1 MGQAYQRSYERLGN
15 DPVVGRRLV
24 ALLVEAGAVPQRNS
38 LVFLGSCA
46 GEPHFGHYID
56 NLIGVI
62 DGARATVVDA
72 TLLDATA
79 FDAAILVSCPGS
91 SLAFGRR
98 CIPPGGGVARCSHIG
113 QYARASRLA
122 NRAPRR
128 PWCTP
133 NFQDATLALRDW
145 QRGPSAT
152 LWYTVCVGGRA
163 TPRLTRSGSSWG
175 ARHRVEVAPIAR
187 IDIACRIAPAS

>member
-1 MGQAYQRSYERLGN
+1 MRPGGRIVLEGDDHDLLRLSPEPPGFATVWGWTINAVTSTWATIRSSAGDWL
-15 DPVVGRRLV
+15 
-24 ALLVEAGAVPQRNS
+24 ASLVEAGAVPLQRNS

-79 FDAAILVSCPGS
+79 FDAAILVSCPAS

-98 CIPPGGGVARCSHIG
+98 CIPPGGVARCSHIG
-113 QYARASRLA
+113 QDARASRLA

-128 PWCTP
+128 PRCTP
-133 NFQDATLALRDW
+133 NFRDATLALRDR

-152 LWYTVCVGGRA
+152 LWYAVSWAEGR
-163 TPRLTRSGSSWG
+163 RR
-175 ARHRVEVAPIAR
+175 
-187 IDIACRIAPAS
+187 D

>member
-1 MGQAYQRSYERLGN
+1 MRPGGRIVLEDDDHDLLRLSPEPPGFATLWQAYQRSYEHLGN

-38 LVFLGSCA
+38 LVFFGSCA

-79 FDAAILVSCPGS
+79 FDAAIASVVSRKFVGIRAAMHP
-91 SLAFGRR
+91 AWRR
-98 CIPPGGGVARCSHIG
+98 CRCSHIG

-128 PWCTP
+128 PRCTP

-152 LWYTVCVGGRA
+152 LWYAVSWAEGR
-163 TPRLTRSGSSWG
+163 RR
-175 ARHRVEVAPIAR
+175 
-187 IDIACRIAPAS
+187 D